1 MMKGPQRTA
10 AVNANIE
17 NDMEALTEEVK
28 RLRADF
34 AKIADL
40 LRMTAEH
47 AGEEA
52 ATQARQAGERAWTG
66 AKSTADELL
75 QRIEG
80 KPVQSTAIAFGV
92 GLIFGLLFGGR
103 RS

>member
-1 MMKGPQRTA
+1 MNGK
-10 AVNANIE
+10 IE
-17 NDMEALTEEVK
+17 SDVEALTEEVK

-40 LRMTAEH
+40 LRTTAEH

-52 ATQARQAGERAWTG
+52 AQQARVAGERAWSN
-66 AKSTADELL
+66 AKGTADELL
-75 QRIEG
+75 QRIEAR
-80 KPVQSTAIAFGV
+80 PVQSTAIAFGV
-92 GLIFGLLFGGR
+92 GLFLGLLFGR